1 MFDIVF
7 EDPVL
12 LEVDFNMNEEHYK
25 MRYLLK
31 NFTLS
36 NDELYGFLEIS
47 FSKNFMDSS
56 FESINIKEKIKETKI
71 TSDWLANYIIKNDI
85 YIEHRYIDDNII
97 NKIKTHLKAY
107 LF

>member
-12 LEVDFNMNEEHYK
+12 LEVDFNINEEHYK

-36 NDELYGFLEIS
+36 GEELYGFLEIS

-56 FESINIKEKIKETKI
+56 FESINIKEKVKEKTI

-85 YIEHRYIDDNII
+85 YIEHQYIDDNII
-97 NKIKTHLKAY
+97 NKIKTHLKTY

>member
-7 EDPVL
+7 EDSVL

>member
-12 LEVDFNMNEEHYK
+12 LEVDFYINEEHYK

-56 FESINIKEKIKETKI
+56 FESINIKEEIKEKTI

-85 YIEHRYIDDNII
+85 YIEHKYIDDDII
-97 NKIKTHLKAY
+97 NKIKTHLKTF

>member
-71 TSDWLANYIIKNDI
+71 TSEWLANYIIKNDI
-85 YIEHRYIDDNII
+85 YIEHRNINEMII

>member
-1 MFDIVF
+1 
-7 EDPVL
+7 
-12 LEVDFNMNEEHYK
+12 
-25 MRYLLK
+25 
-31 NFTLS
+31 
-36 NDELYGFLEIS
+36 
-47 FSKNFMDSS
+47 MDSS